1 MSDVD
6 KARWHEL
13 NLMEDGIGYGLKI
26 NDDPLNFYF
35 RARVL
40 PSGPDWCVTVWQ
52 IYTRDPIAKNPR
64 GQWVEIGTYP
74 SLQGA
79 KIRARRMAKLF
90 ELTSRMG
97 GSHE

>member
-13 NLMEDGIGYGLKI
+13 TALKEGTGYGLKI
-26 NDDPLNFYF
+26 YNDPLNFFF
-35 RARVL
+35 RARVIRN
-40 PSGPDWCVTVWQ
+40 GDEWDVTAWQ
-52 IYTRDPIAKNPR
+52 IYTRDVMSTNPR

-90 ELTSRMG
+90 EATSRMG
-97 GSHE
+97 GS

>member
-1 MSDVD
+1 MNDVD
-6 KARWHEL
+6 KAKWHEL
-13 NLMEDGIGYGLKI
+13 QLLEESGYGLKI
-26 NDDPLNFYF
+26 YNDPLNFYY

-40 PSGPDWCVTVWQ
+40 RNGHEWDVTAWQ
-52 IYTRDPIAKNPR
+52 IYTRGTEVKNPR

-90 ELTSRMG
+90 EATSRMG
-97 GSHE
+97 KS

>member
-6 KARWHEL
+6 KAKWHEL
-13 NLMEDGIGYGLKI
+13 QLLEESGYGLKI
-26 NDDPLNFYF
+26 YNDPLNFYY
-35 RARVL
+35 RARVIR
-40 PSGPDWCVTVWQ
+40 SGPDWCVTAWQ
-52 IYTRDPIAKNPR
+52 IYTRDVLLTNPR

-90 ELTSRMG
+90 EATSRMG
-97 GSHE
+97 GS